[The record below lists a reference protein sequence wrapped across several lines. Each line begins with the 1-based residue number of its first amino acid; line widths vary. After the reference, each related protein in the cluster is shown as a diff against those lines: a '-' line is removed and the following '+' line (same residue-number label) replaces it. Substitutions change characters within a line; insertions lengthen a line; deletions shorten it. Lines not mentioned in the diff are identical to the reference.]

1 MGGQSDVEGTA
12 SASEAQSSLAGEA
25 AAELAL
31 AKKIQNARK
40 AAGLTQQQLCD
51 KAGLAYS
58 TLAKIERGAIKSPS
72 IFTISNIA
80 NSIGVSLDEL
90 IGASSVTSDKKRSS
104 SGISFVYFD
113 VNGCLVHFFQKAF
126 TKLAHDTGQPL
137 DKVESAFWH
146 YNDDACR
153 GDLSVEEFNQ
163 AFAIKLGLTNLD
175 WISYYFGVV
184 EPVEGMNELLAWV
197 AGNYKIGLLTN
208 VMPGVL
214 DALRHRKL
222 VPDVAY
228 DAVIDSS
235 VVGAIKPEA
244 KIYELA
250 EAQAGVPPNEIL
262 FIDDSRVNLTAA
274 ERLGW
279 RVMWF
284 DDYHAEESVS
294 RVRAAL
300 KT

>member
-1 MGGQSDVEGTA
+1 MSGSESTSD
-12 SASEAQSSLAGEA
+12 
-25 AAELAL
+25 ELAL
-31 AKKIQNARK
+31 AKKIQSARR

-90 IGASSVTSDKKRSS
+90 IGAVPVTSDKKRSA

-163 AFAIKLGLTNLD
+163 AFAIKLGLTSLD
-175 WISYYFGVV
+175 WASYYFGVV

-250 EAQAGVPPNEIL
+250 EAQAGVSPSEIL

-284 DDYHAEESVS
+284 DDYHAEESAA

-300 KT
+300 EPI